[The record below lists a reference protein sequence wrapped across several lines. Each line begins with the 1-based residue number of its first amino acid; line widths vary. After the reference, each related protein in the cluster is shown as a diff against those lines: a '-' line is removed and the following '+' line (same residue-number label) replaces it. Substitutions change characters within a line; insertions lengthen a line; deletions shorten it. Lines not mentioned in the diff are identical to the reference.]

1 MKGRRAMPSNMHVL
15 HGTHRSDRH
24 GSGTP
29 AVTIVNPDPP
39 AGLPEVAATE
49 WRRIA
54 PILSKYRLL
63 SDLDITALEAYCR
76 VYARW
81 LEAEAKLNERDSLVF
96 RTTTGY
102 EAQSAYLNIVNM
114 CLKQMQSL
122 MAEFGMTP
130 ATRERLKAIS
140 AQPQQLDLFSD
151 FVAAKRKGAE
161 ANG

>member
-1 MKGRRAMPSNMHVL
+1 MKGRRALPSNVHL
-15 HGTHRSDRH
+15 LKGTHRDDRH
-24 GSGTP
+24 GGSVT
-29 AVTIVNPDPP
+29 VTIVNPDPP

-54 PILSKYRLL
+54 PILSNYRLL
-63 SDLDITALEAYCR
+63 SDLDLTALEAYCR

-81 LEAEAKLNERDSLVF
+81 LEAEAKLDERDSLVF

-130 ATRERLKAIS
+130 ATRERLKALSNQPKQLGMFDDFLNRKKGS
-140 AQPQQLDLFSD
+140 A
-151 FVAAKRKGAE
+151 

>member
-1 MKGRRAMPSNMHVL
+1 MKGRRALPGNMHVL
-15 HGTHRSDRH
+15 KGTHRDDRH
-24 GSGTP
+24 GSGAS

-39 AGLPEVAATE
+39 ADLPEVAAAE

-54 PILSKYRLL
+54 PILSKYKLL
-63 SDLDITALEAYCR
+63 SDLDLTALQAYCR

-81 LEAEAKLNERDSLVF
+81 LEAEEKLNQRDSLVF

-102 EAQSAYLNIVNM
+102 ETQSAYLNIINM

-130 ATRERLKAIS
+130 ATRERLKAIA
-140 AQPQQLDLFSD
+140 AQPQQLNLFDD
-151 FVAAKRKGAE
+151 FLARKAGG